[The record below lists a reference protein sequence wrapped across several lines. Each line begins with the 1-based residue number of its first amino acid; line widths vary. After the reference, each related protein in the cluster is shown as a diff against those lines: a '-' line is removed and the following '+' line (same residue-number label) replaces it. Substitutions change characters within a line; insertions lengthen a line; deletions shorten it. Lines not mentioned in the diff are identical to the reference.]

1 MNKAPKLHQNQSG
14 IVHLAVIVVVVLIIV
29 VVIISIAS
37 GSLKFSA
44 SITDTSSNNAQQS
57 GQTPSVP
64 ESKPKA
70 YQNEKY
76 GIALEY
82 PASWSLKE
90 SPAESYIVAF
100 FSPKDSESD
109 TYLEN
114 LGVKAIDVS
123 AQPDITLQEVA
134 DLWENQTKEA
144 VPTFSVVERKSSTL
158 SGEATM
164 DLVYTFQES
173 EGAAKGMTKMTLK
186 NNTAYIFQ
194 FSALETGY
202 TKYLSDIEA
211 ILASV
216 RF

>member
-1 MNKAPKLHQNQSG
+1 MLAVRVFVL
-14 IVHLAVIVVVVLIIV
+14 IWVAVIVVVVLIIV

-90 SPAESYIVAF
+90 NPAENFPNV
-100 FSPKDSESD
+100 
-109 TYLEN
+109 
-114 LGVKAIDVS
+114 
-123 AQPDITLQEVA
+123 
-134 DLWENQTKEA
+134 
-144 VPTFSVVERKSSTL
+144 
-158 SGEATM
+158 
-164 DLVYTFQES
+164 
-173 EGAAKGMTKMTLK
+173 
-186 NNTAYIFQ
+186 
-194 FSALETGY
+194 
-202 TKYLSDIEA
+202 
-211 ILASV
+211 
-216 RF
+216 